1 MKILLYVEPHPVRDS
16 FEEFS
21 GIGAYLA
28 ESLLKQIDSND
39 LDLRI
44 LSNNAVIDVICGK
57 VPQASLICERPTGIE
72 SKQIEDYKSAW
83 GKSNIDVW
91 IDLTNGTGPA
101 SDLYVSMLG
110 RIYQKYPFD
119 AVVLWSENGAVR
131 RFCDTHDLIVLHGE
145 LGPTRAPFV
154 ETMYFDPAGTNG
166 NAAARQAMI
175 SDLSLKNYPVQTWLG
190 PKSRHENNPE
200 GIGIVDVP
208 YTATP
213 DPITSLVKFPF
224 VYVPL
229 QLADDLNTIKNS
241 DFECPLDF
249 LQKVLPAFISQG
261 YHVVIKPHPGSLSRP
276 YNLIEETKALIYAR
290 TFNENVTILDRA
302 VTVTRSL
309 RLISQAAYVCTINSS
324 VGYEALLLGKKA
336 LILGDAMYDVGGAL
350 KVSLDDIQK
359 LERVPNNPS
368 YVRSLFNFMSGHL
381 LINKDIVGTGKP
393 IVDILLF
400 LREMKSQGI
409 APTQALYWQN
419 WVNKFKYGINWLDDD
434 VADDETVP
442 EPLDIFGNLKLL
454 ASKTKTIKISNG
466 VATITARESGRAVAC
481 GSAKVLDKLFVGNID
496 IISPVDGKKG
506 VTKIEGWAID
516 DKLRQ
521 AALILVIKDNAV
533 LSSQYVVVARLD
545 TADYLRELANSPIRT
560 FPTNCGFRVEV
571 PASISDKCGHCIALL
586 TSDNTMLIVNGKL
599 GSITK

>member
-28 ESLLKQIDSND
+28 ESLLKQIGSND
-39 LDLRI
+39 FDLRI

-57 VPQASLICERPTGIE
+57 VPQASMICERPTGIE
-72 SKQIEDYKSAW
+72 SKQIENYKSAW
-83 GKSNIDVW
+83 GKGNIDVW
-91 IDLTNGTGPA
+91 IDLTNGDGPA
-101 SDLYVSMLG
+101 SDLYVSMLD

-119 AVVLWSENGAVR
+119 AVLLWSENGAVR
-131 RFCDTHDLIVLHGE
+131 RFCNSNDLIVLHGE

-166 NAAARQAMI
+166 NAAARQAII
-175 SDLSLKNYPVQTWLG
+175 SELTLKNYPIQTWLG

-213 DPITSLVKFPF
+213 DPISSLTRFPF
-224 VYVPL
+224 IYVPL

-241 DFECPLDF
+241 DFEGPLDF
-249 LQKVLPAFISQG
+249 LQKVLPAFIEQG
-261 YHVVIKPHPGSLSRP
+261 YQVVIKPHPGSLSRP

-290 TFNENVTILDRA
+290 TFNDNVIILDRA

-309 RLISQAAYVCTINSS
+309 RFISQAAYVCTINSS
-324 VGYEALLLGKKA
+324 VGYEALLLGKQA

-359 LERVPNNPS
+359 LDRIPRNPS
-368 YVRSLFNFMSGHL
+368 YVKTLFNFMSGHL

-393 IVDILLF
+393 IIDILRF
-400 LREMKSQGI
+400 LWEMKSQGI
-409 APTQALYWQN
+409 APNQALYWQS
-419 WVNKFKYGINWLDDD
+419 WINKFKYGINWLDDD
-434 VADDETVP
+434 AADDETAP
-442 EPLDIFGNLKLL
+442 EPHDIFGNLKLL
-454 ASKTKTIKISNG
+454 ASETKTMRISNG
-466 VATITARESGRAVAC
+466 VATVTARELGRAVAC
-481 GSAKVLDKLFVGNID
+481 GTAKVLEKLFVGNID

-521 AALILVIKDNAV
+521 AALILVIKDDAV
-533 LSSQYVVVARLD
+533 ISSRHVVVPRLD
-545 TADYLRELANSPIRT
+545 TADYLRDLANSPIRT
-560 FPTNCGFRVEV
+560 FPTNCGFRIEV
-571 PASISDKCGHCIALL
+571 PASISDKCGHYIALL
-586 TSDNTMLIVNGKL
+586 TSDNTMFIVNGKL
-599 GSITK
+599 GSITR